1 MIVVETNVLSESMRI
16 APDRRVTEWLD
27 AQPLETLYLSIVTV
41 AELRYGVARL
51 PTGKRRQV
59 LHERIETQ
67 VLPGFAGRILPF
79 DLAATRTFAA
89 QMAKAQNDGI
99 SVALSDAYIAA
110 IASAHGMTIA
120 TRDITPFRAVGVSVI
135 DPWKS

>member
-89 QMAKAQNDGI
+89 QMAKAQSDGI